1 MVAFAYYRTGV
12 LPLPYHVF
20 NARCDCL
27 KNLLLLQP
35 CILSAYSIH
44 LCPATRFVDR
54 VPLTL
59 RICSWNV
66 AAKFPT
72 SEEDLLGVREWLL
85 PSGRDLPDII
95 SIGLLETVKL
105 TANALMVNEASP
117 EGKRWED
124 LIGAFFNVPFE

>member
-1 MVAFAYYRTGV
+1 
-12 LPLPYHVF
+12 
-20 NARCDCL
+20 
-27 KNLLLLQP
+27 
-35 CILSAYSIH
+35 
-44 LCPATRFVDR
+44 
-54 VPLTL
+54 VPVTL

-117 EGKRWED
+117 ESKRWED
-124 LIGAFFNVPFE
+124 LIGAFFNVPFESVACHPPHYVPNELAVRLPFSNNFFQ